1 MLDID
6 PQNEADYSQDFETV
20 AVRNSS
26 LAEYHTEG
34 THGSQIR
41 YNIGGVHDDNVEES
55 AGLKLADLKNSPKFS
70 WNVAKVPVR
79 DSYMGQSRKIKNVS
93 MMVRED
99 TQRQLGLI
107 RGSVKPL
114 QNHHLFDF
122 LQPFE
127 DSGSYELETA
137 ASLDGGRTIVAL
149 MRNRTIGDVEIT
161 QGDSIGA
168 YLYAK
173 MTRNSKPSIQVGE
186 MLMRLVCSNGM
197 IGFQPDVYT
206 IDQNAMALLNLN
218 NIQSLITKNTE
229 LTMRAAEK
237 MQEMAATP
245 IANPQLLEDYQR
257 QSMGFAWNDP
267 NLVFETDEE
276 EADHRAEMRRNK
288 RTMNKIEHC
297 YESQRA
303 TLDGPMQDTV
313 WHAYQGM
320 TAYTTHERSKNPN
333 SRFKSIIGGKGQAIN
348 HRSFRLACSLLA
360 A

>member
-1 MLDID
+1 MLDIN

-20 AVRNSS
+20 AVRNSA
-26 LAEYHTEG
+26 LQEIRTEG
-34 THGSQIR
+34 THGGKIQYR
-41 YNIGGVHDDNVEES
+41 IGGVHDDNVEES
-55 AGLKLADLKNSPKFS
+55 AGLKLADLKNSSKFS

-79 DSYMGQSRKIKNVS
+79 DSYMGQARRVKNVS

-107 RGSVKPL
+107 RGAVKPL

-137 ASLDGGRTIVAL
+137 ASLDGGRTVVAL
-149 MRNRTIGDVEIT
+149 MRNREIGDVEIT
-161 QGDSIGA
+161 EGDSIGA

-197 IGFQPDVYT
+197 IGFQPDVHT
-206 IDQNAMALLNLN
+206 IDQNGMALLNLN
-218 NIQSLITKNTE
+218 NVQTLITKSME

-237 MQEMAATP
+237 MQEMAATQ
-245 IANPQLLEDYQR
+245 ISDPQQLEDYQR

-267 NLVFETDEE
+267 TLFFENDTQ
-276 EADHRAEMRRNK
+276 EADHRAEMRRNQ
-288 RTMNKIEHC
+288 RTMNKIERC

-303 TLDGPMQDTV
+303 TLDEPMQDTF

-333 SRFKSIIGGKGQAIN
+333 SRFKSIIGGKGQSIN
-348 HRSFRLACSLLA
+348 HRSFRIACKLSA